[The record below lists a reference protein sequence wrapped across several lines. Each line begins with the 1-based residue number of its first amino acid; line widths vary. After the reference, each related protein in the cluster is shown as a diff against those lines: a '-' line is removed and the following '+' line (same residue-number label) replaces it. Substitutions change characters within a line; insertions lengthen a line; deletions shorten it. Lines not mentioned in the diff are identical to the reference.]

1 MFCFTPFIFCPRWLS
16 WTNVQVRFSSL
27 LLVLEYADCANQTSC
42 TDMPLDDYYP
52 VLVPV
57 TNVSTVWSSKVA
69 TLALTN
75 SLGKSTHFQGLLSHC
90 DCKNWLKFWNFAPPF
105 HMISCSCLS
114 RYASLKV
121 LDHCT
126 VHTSQLSALVVCT
139 INDWSVTGNHILQ
152 HVSLARIP
160 DEPVWPPSYFLS
172 KKKRKKLSEVL

>member
-1 MFCFTPFIFCPRWLS
+1 
-16 WTNVQVRFSSL
+16 
-27 LLVLEYADCANQTSC
+27 
-42 TDMPLDDYYP
+42 MPLDDYYP

-57 TNVSTVWSSKVA
+57 ANVSTVWSSKVA

-90 DCKNWLKFWNFAPPF
+90 DCKSWLKFWNFAPPF
-105 HMISCSCLS
+105 HMISWSCLS

-126 VHTSQLSALVVCT
+126 LHTSQLSASVVCT

-160 DEPVWPPSYFLS
+160 DESCLASKLLFVKKTPKKPQKYYRKWSKYCVWGKIFFLPNWIS
-172 KKKRKKLSEVL
+172 IKNK